1 MIKVGLDLTLVMRVP
16 TVGRIDKGVIVPG
29 RHRHIHLLECS
40 FIAHLKG
47 RIGIRR
53 AR

>member
-16 TVGRIDKGVIVPG
+16 TVGRIDRGVIVPG
-29 RHRHIHLLECS
+29 RHRHIHLLEYS
-40 FIAHLKG
+40 FMAYLKG
-47 RIGIRR
+47 CIGIRR